1 MIGTELEKFG
11 VAVGAPDEPLRP
23 VTYVEHVL
31 PVLEGLVQEFGWA
44 PGPDRGTAGE
54 IIELRRDGASITLEP
69 GGQLELSGAPKRNV
83 HETCAEFT
91 EHYRELHA
99 ISQRLGLTWFAAGHH
114 PWATREEIS
123 WMPKGR
129 YEVMRGYLPRRGGLA
144 LDMMLRTCT
153 VQANLDYT
161 SEQQAGQRLRLM
173 SAIAPIVA

>member
-1 MIGTELEKFG
+1 KKAPECPRSGLEDTVNRKTLEPHEAISAADLPRFFQDGERPDPTTHMIGTELEKFG
-11 VAVGAPDEPLRP
+11 VAVGAPDDPLRP
-23 VTYVEHVL
+23 VEHGEHVL
-31 PVLEGLVQEFGWA
+31 PVLEGLGQEFGWP

-114 PWATREEIS
+114 PWATREE
-123 WMPKGR
+123 
-129 YEVMRGYLPRRGGLA
+129 
-144 LDMMLRTCT
+144 
-153 VQANLDYT
+153 
-161 SEQQAGQRLRLM
+161 
-173 SAIAPIVA
+173 